1 MDADVPPEPRHLT
14 TCVSAREGLGLS
26 DSLVLRELSRKLR
39 QRLGVADGAARRN
52 ATLDAVSA
60 KCLHFAEESVF
71 PHPFHT
77 GIEASDEVLSGHP
90 SPNDSRSRMP
100 QHRPIRQRSAVAGT
114 SRFDDLERADHPP
127 LVGRIDSRGGG
138 GVEGA
143 KALEED
149 ADALLGSF
157 RFERGSAAG
166 VTRRGNWKS

>member
-1 MDADVPPEPRHLT
+1 
-14 TCVSAREGLGLS
+14 
-26 DSLVLRELSRKLR
+26 
-39 QRLGVADGAARRN
+39 
-52 ATLDAVSA
+52 
-60 KCLHFAEESVF
+60 
-71 PHPFHT
+71 
-77 GIEASDEVLSGHP
+77 
-90 SPNDSRSRMP
+90 MP

-166 VTRRGNWKS
+166 VTRRELEVVNGA